1 MSFEDSSSCGH
12 SPFTD
17 TALGDAMT
25 PVTVAVGAAILLL
38 VLLAIRTPVAI
49 ALLTAG
55 GLGLLLLDGFTIA
68 TGSIG
73 RLTYSSVGRTSL
85 LIIPMFVAMGLLAQ
99 YAGLATRAF
108 LVARKLTVRL
118 PAGLGIGTIMACAG
132 FAAVSGSSIATVATV
147 GRIAITEMRKHGYSK
162 KLAAGLVAAAG
173 TLGVLIPP
181 SLFLVIYGIVSQ
193 QSIGRLLIAG
203 IIPGIVSALAYAAAM
218 LIVGW
223 RRPAAVGGVV
233 HSVTSGGSAT
243 NPGSATVDPP
253 SDDQDPPASL
263 DRDALAVSAGTY
275 ASVFLQ
281 ISFLFIL
288 VVGGVYFGFYT
299 ATEAGALGAL
309 GAVVLVLY
317 AKWRGGGQA
326 LKALKDAGISTV
338 EITSMVFALIIG
350 AAVFTSLMTTA
361 RIPVRMTEGILGL
374 PVSPYLIVILLLLA
388 LVPLGMFLDGISI
401 MLLITPIAHPVVTA
415 LGFDGLWFGILMVKM
430 IEVGMVTPP
439 LGVNAFVVAGVSR
452 DISVGDVFQGVSL
465 FLIID
470 AIVIALIVAMPGLVT
485 WLPQLM
491 RG

>member
-1 MSFEDSSSCGH
+1 
-12 SPFTD
+12 
-17 TALGDAMT
+17 MT
-25 PVTVAVGAAILLL
+25 PVTVAVAAAILLL

-55 GLGLLLLDGFTIA
+55 GLGLIALDGFTIA

-85 LIIPMFVAMGLLAQ
+85 VIIPMFIAMGLLAQ

-147 GRIAITEMRKHGYSK
+147 GRIAIAEMRSYGYSK
-162 KLAAGLVAAAG
+162 KLAAGLVAASG

-218 LIVGW
+218 LVVGW
-223 RRPAAVGGVV
+223 RRPAAVGGVLQSASSRGGTTGRDGGT
-233 HSVTSGGSAT
+233 HTSADS
-243 NPGSATVDPP
+243 PG
-253 SDDQDPPASL
+253 PAPEL
-263 DRDALAVSAGTY
+263 DEDALAISAGTY

-281 ISFLFIL
+281 ISFLFVL
-288 VVGGVYFGFYT
+288 VVGGVYFGLYT

-309 GAVVLVLY
+309 GAVALMVY
-317 AKWRGGGQA
+317 AKWRDGGKA
-326 LKALKDAGISTV
+326 LKALKDAGINTV
-338 EITSMVFALIIG
+338 EITSMVFALVIG
-350 AAVFTSLMTTA
+350 AAVFTSLITTA
-361 RIPVRMTEGILGL
+361 RIPVRITESILDL
-374 PVSPYLIVILLLLA
+374 EVSPYLIIILLLVA

-415 LGFDGLWFGILMVKM
+415 MGFDGLWFGILMVKM

-452 DISVGDVFQGVSL
+452 DISVGDVFQGVTP
-465 FLIID
+465 FLVID
-470 AIVIALIVAMPGLVT
+470 AIVIALIVAFPGLVT